1 VDYCALIG
9 MLFYLFIIT
18 PQRQHTLHYKHTK
31 IKHTVK
37 TQRRIYKKSLQNK
50 AQYSS
55 IIGND
60 NMKHKLQIMHQLR
73 NLRTH

>member
-1 VDYCALIG
+1 VDNCALIG
-9 MLFYLFIIT
+9 MLLC
-18 PQRQHTLHYKHTK
+18 RN
-31 IKHTVK
+31 
-37 TQRRIYKKSLQNK
+37 YKKSLQNK

-73 NLRTH
+73 NLRTC